1 MSIPPTP
8 PRSDSPES
16 ESFLSSLL
24 HRMHPRS
31 CLLPE
36 MLEQENRDPHEHDVE
51 ALVLEI
57 LDDLK
62 HETKRLRALQRLLDQ
77 TDLAHQHNR

>member
-1 MSIPPTP
+1 M
-8 PRSDSPES
+8 R
-16 ESFLSSLL
+16 
-24 HRMHPRS
+24 
-31 CLLPE
+31 
-36 MLEQENRDPHEHDVE
+36 EQENRDPHEHDVE

-62 HETKRLRALQRLLDQ
+62 HENKRLHALQRLFDQ